1 MSNSISNLRKAESAA
16 LADGRLS
23 AEEATTLAKSATTRE
38 EKAVV
43 AEMFAHDA
51 FEPKVDKKQLAKLL
65 GVQALPKQDA
75 LAGAELPG
83 QKGVFIRRTLGETGG
98 YETKNHALAVAR
110 AVGSDKAMVVEGKDG
125 RWHAVETNVPGASAG
140 GGTGKVMSA
149 VLVGKLDPAKYETL
163 RQAAMGS
170 RSEGDWKKF
179 ASYALGVP
187 EGEIHVIG
195 KGDTPSSTGVN
206 INLSP
211 DFNAEGRAA
220 NFDPKQPPWVQL
232 GPAAFD
238 RPANAAA
245 TLAHEEVHAS
255 HRRQALELYKQYEG
269 SKHGSDTFRQWAA
282 KNVKD
287 VKKVDIVA
295 GYADGT
301 LGATEL
307 MSHLEAAKV
316 AFLSGDLE
324 QAKTDLR
331 KVATLPTM
339 PLRQTTDPAEAALKK
354 LRDSLPADARAVF
367 DEVAKKA
374 RSGNVLHGL

>member
-1 MSNSISNLRKAESAA
+1 
-16 LADGRLS
+16 
-23 AEEATTLAKSATTRE
+23 
-38 EKAVV
+38 
-43 AEMFAHDA
+43 
-51 FEPKVDKKQLAKLL
+51 VDKKQLAKLL

-125 RWHAVETNVPGASAG
+125 RWHAVETNTVGASAG

-149 VLVGKLDPAKYETL
+149 VLVGKVDPAKYETL
-163 RQAAMGS
+163 RQAAMAS
-170 RSEGDWKKF
+170 RSEADWKKF

-187 EGEIHVIG
+187 AEEIHVIG

-211 DFNAEGRAA
+211 DFDAEGKTA

-255 HRRQALELYKQYEG
+255 HRRQTLEVYKQYAG
-269 SKHGSDTFRQWAA
+269 SKHGTDTFRQWAA

-287 VKKVDIVA
+287 VKKADIVA

-301 LGATEL
+301 TAATEL
-307 MSHLEAAKV
+307 MAHLEAAKV

-324 QAKTDLR
+324 QAKTDLK
-331 KVATLPTM
+331 KVATLPNM
-339 PLRQTTDPAEAALKK
+339 PLRQTSDPAEAELKK

-367 DEVAKKA
+367 DEVAKRA
-374 RSGNVLHGL
+374 RSGNPLHGL